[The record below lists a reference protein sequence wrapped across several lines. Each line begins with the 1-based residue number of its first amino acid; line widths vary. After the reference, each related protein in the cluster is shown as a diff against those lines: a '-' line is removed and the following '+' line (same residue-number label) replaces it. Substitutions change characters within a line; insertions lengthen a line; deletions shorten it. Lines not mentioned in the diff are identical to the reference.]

1 MLKFVMA
8 VAVAVG
14 AALAGPA
21 AAQSPGSTARQPTHP
36 VLPQTHQSTPSK
48 PVQSD
53 AERERVAREQ
63 GLSQAELYRRR
74 ESGLDEGQPL
84 RR

>member
-1 MLKFVMA
+1 MRKFLAMA
-8 VAVAVG
+8 AVG

-21 AAQSPGSTARQPTHP
+21 AAQSPSSTARQPAP
-36 VLPQTHQSTPSK
+36 RVLPDTHQPAQSK

-63 GLSQAELYRRR
+63 GLSQVELYRRR
-74 ESGLDEGQPL
+74 ESGLDEGQPA

>member
-1 MLKFVMA
+1 MRKFLAMA
-8 VAVAVG
+8 AVG

-21 AAQSPGSTARQPTHP
+21 AAQSAGSTARQPAPP
-36 VLPQTHQSTPSK
+36 VLPQHQAAQSK

>member
-1 MLKFVMA
+1 MRKFLA
-8 VAVAVG
+8 LAAVG
-14 AALAGPA
+14 VALAGPA
-21 AAQSPGSTARQPTHP
+21 AAQSPGSTARQPA
-36 VLPQTHQSTPSK
+36 LPQHQTAQSK

-74 ESGLDEGQPL
+74 ESGLDEGQPAQ
-84 RR
+84 R

>member
-1 MLKFVMA
+1 MLKFVVMA
-8 VAVAVG
+8 AVG

-21 AAQSPGSTARQPTHP
+21 AAQGTGSAARQPAQP
-36 VLPQTHQSTPSK
+36 VLPQAHQAAQSK

-53 AERERVAREQ
+53 AERERVAREH

>member
-1 MLKFVMA
+1 MRKFLTMA
-8 VAVAVG
+8 AVG
-14 AALAGPA
+14 AALGGPA
-21 AAQSPGSTARQPTHP
+21 AAQGPGSTARQPTP
-36 VLPQTHQSTPSK
+36 RVLPDVHQPAQGK

-74 ESGLDEGQPL
+74 ESGLDEGQPA

>member
-1 MLKFVMA
+1 MRKFLTMA
-8 VAVAVG
+8 AAGAV
-14 AALAGPA
+14 LAGPA
-21 AAQSPGSTARQPTHP
+21 VAQSPGGAARQPTP
-36 VLPQTHQSTPSK
+36 QALPQHQPAQSK
-48 PVQSD
+48 PAQSD

>member
-1 MLKFVMA
+1 MRKFV
-8 VAVAVG
+8 VAAAVG

-21 AAQSPGSTARQPTHP
+21 EAQGTSGAARQPAQ
-36 VLPQTHQSTPSK
+36 PQARQTAQSK

-53 AERERVAREQ
+53 AERERAARAQ